1 MKKIFKKIIPII
13 TLGLLTTVPVLSAVS
28 CSSSTTEQTSDQKIY
43 KEIEF
48 FDLDN
53 FYETYLKGQN
63 ARCQKAIDLGYIRNY
78 PIYMIPIGLGS
89 YIPDMKSNSN
99 DGLLKSMPLDV
110 GAITTP
116 QDAAWFFIDMFAPQM
131 RWHSD
136 VPFNFQ
142 WYKDFINLIK
152 TKPDLKIHTWILPSD
167 DYWYDN
173 AKKYNWDTLTSQW
186 TSETK
191 MDWIDLTN
199 KNYGFPTAADLPC
212 NYKLCKYEISYTEK
226 EIENT
231 PGNHDLQFERK
242 IN

>member
-89 YIPDMKSNSN
+89 YIPDMKSKSEN
-99 DGLLKSMPLDV
+99 GLLKINNLTATKSNNEL
-110 GAITTP
+110 
-116 QDAAWFFIDMFAPQM
+116 AAASFFVDMFTSTSYDDGFHKFQL
-131 RWHSD
+131 
-136 VPFNFQ
+136 Q

-152 TKPDLKIHTWILPSD
+152 TKPDLKISTWILPSD

-173 AKKYNWDTLTSQW
+173 AKIQLRYVNITMKKGNWNGMNW
-186 TSETK
+186 FIK
-191 MDWIDLTN
+191 
-199 KNYGFPTAADLPC
+199 
-212 NYKLCKYEISYTEK
+212 
-226 EIENT
+226 
-231 PGNHDLQFERK
+231 
-242 IN
+242 